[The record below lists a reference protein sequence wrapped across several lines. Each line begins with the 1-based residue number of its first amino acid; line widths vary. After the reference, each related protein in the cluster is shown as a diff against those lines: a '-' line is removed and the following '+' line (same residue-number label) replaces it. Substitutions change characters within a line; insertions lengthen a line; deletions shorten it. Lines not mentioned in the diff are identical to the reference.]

1 MADIQLTP
9 GADLPFE
16 AVSPTYRRFIL
27 DNLSHY
33 GIDPERFC
41 RPLPG
46 ADEMFFKALLP
57 NYEHDVDIAAF
68 KFVES
73 TLRFFDTY
81 RQIVEQVFGGF
92 EKLGGVMDF
101 ASGYG
106 RLTRLL
112 EQRLPRER
120 IWVSDI
126 YADAMAW
133 QAQAF
138 GVNTLVS
145 APNPDAVAH
154 DRTHDIVFVGSLF
167 SHLPTGL
174 FERWLQRLY
183 RMVAP
188 GGVLAFSVH
197 DMGFLPPGETPD
209 PSGLSFYRASESG
222 SLDHDIYGMSYVTEA
237 YVAAAVATLP
247 GGPAYRRFGKGA
259 YENQDLYVV
268 AGPGRSLEGLRVA
281 STPMGGFESAT
292 ALTNGDVEFAGWA
305 IERTAGERI
314 ERLRIWAD
322 GAERGVVE
330 PSGERPDVLTSFPA
344 SANVPVA
351 WRFRLSRE
359 ATPPD
364 ALVRVDLE
372 SGSGLTGRLYAAFPP
387 PTAMTYSG
395 WSRRPLRGGGM

>member
-1 MADIQLTP
+1 MAD
-9 GADLPFE
+9 ADLPFD

-33 GIDPERFC
+33 GIDPQRFW

-57 NYEHDVDIAAF
+57 NYEGDVDIAAF
-68 KFVES
+68 KFTES

-81 RQIVEQVFGGF
+81 RQIVDQVFGGF
-92 EKLGGVMDF
+92 SNLSSVMDF

-112 EQRLPRER
+112 EQRLRPEQ

-133 QAQAF
+133 QAKAF
-138 GVNTLVS
+138 GVNTVVS
-145 APNPDAVAH
+145 APDPDAVAH
-154 DRTHDIVFVGSLF
+154 AGTHDIVFVGSLF

-183 RMVAP
+183 AMVAP

-197 DMGFLPPGETPD
+197 DMGFLPAGEAPD
-209 PSGLSFYRASESG
+209 PSGLSFHRTSESG
-222 SLDHDIYGMSYVTEA
+222 SLDYDIYGMSYVTEA
-237 YVAAAVATLP
+237 YVAAAVASLP
-247 GGPAYRRFGKGA
+247 GAPAYRRFGKGA

-268 AGPGRSLEGLRVA
+268 AGPGRSLDGLKVA
-281 STPMGGFESAT
+281 STPMGGFETAT

-305 IERTAGERI
+305 HERTAGARI
-314 ERLRIWAD
+314 ERLRIWVD
-322 GAERGVVE
+322 GVDRGVVE
-330 PSGERPDVLTSFPA
+330 PSSERPDVLKHFPDA
-344 SANVPVA
+344 ANTPVG
-351 WRFRLSRE
+351 WVLRLARE
-359 ATPPD
+359 TTPAG

-372 SGSGLTGRLYAAFPP
+372 SSSGLTGRLYAEFPP
-387 PTAMTYSG
+387 PTAITYSG
-395 WSRRPLRGGGM
+395 WSRRPLKGGGL